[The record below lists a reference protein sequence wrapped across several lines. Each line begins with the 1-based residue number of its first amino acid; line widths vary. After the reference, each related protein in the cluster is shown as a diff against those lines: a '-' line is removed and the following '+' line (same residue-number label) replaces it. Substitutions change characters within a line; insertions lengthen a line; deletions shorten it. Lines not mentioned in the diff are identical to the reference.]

1 MKCSSRPIIVRARLT
16 TGLHQHFFALFRTG
30 KNNRGRYVSS
40 PGAPPV
46 VRYYPQR
53 RLSEFRAAILA
64 ELGEPPGTPMSDVYC
79 RYTVVQGGWEKD
91 ERGLR
96 LTPKKRPGGKR
107 QVPHAAI
114 QRINAL
120 RQRLLQ
126 QGDEEGAEE
135 CRKAI
140 EELRGWEEGP

>member
-1 MKCSSRPIIVRARLT
+1 MKFSSRPIIVRARLT

-30 KNNRGRYVSS
+30 KNIYGRYVTSS
-40 PGAPPV
+40 GADGRPPI
-46 VRYYPQR
+46 VRYYPQQ
-53 RLSEFRAAILA
+53 RLSDFRAAILA
-64 ELGEPPGTPMSDVYC
+64 EMGEPPGTPIQDVCY
-79 RYTVVQGGWEKD
+79 RYTVIEGGWEKD
-91 ERGLR
+91 NRGLGP
-96 LTPKKRPGGKR
+96 TPKKRLGGKR
-107 QVPHAAI
+107 QVPHVAI

-140 EELRGWEEGP
+140 E